1 MKYYSIKAFVQKTL
15 MMVTLLS
22 IVLLNS
28 CKKDD
33 PSPTAVQKVTRT
45 LTAEGGTWTPPST
58 GGVTIDGTDVTQDL
72 FDGFSITFS
81 DDGSLTTTG
90 TSPVWLREDTWRFND
105 ATATVILRGQDD
117 KEIILEEVTKDQ
129 VKFSLEWDQTTT
141 GGRSRSLKGKH
152 VFTLNK

>member
-15 MMVTLLS
+15 VVVTLLS

-33 PSPTAVQKVTRT
+33 PSPTAVQKVTRI
-45 LTAEGGTWTPPST
+45 LTADGGTWSPPST
-58 GGVTIDGTDVTQDL
+58 GGVTIDGIDVTQDL

-81 DDGSLTTTG
+81 DGALATTG
-90 TSPVWLREDTWRFND
+90 SSPVWLREDTWRFKD

-129 VKFSLEWDQTTT
+129 IKFSLEWDQTTT
-141 GGRSRSLKGKH
+141 DGRSRSLKGKH

>member
-1 MKYYSIKAFVQKTL
+1 MKYYSIETFVQKTL
-15 MMVTLLS
+15 MVVTLLS

-33 PSPTAVQKVTRT
+33 PSPTAAQKVTRI
-45 LTAEGGTWTPPST
+45 LTAGGGAWSPPST
-58 GGVTIDGTDVTQDL
+58 GGVTIDGIDVTQDL

-81 DDGSLTTTG
+81 DGALTTTG
-90 TSPVWLREDTWRFND
+90 SSPVWLREDTWRFKD

-129 VKFSLEWDQTTT
+129 LKFSLEWDQTTT

>member
-1 MKYYSIKAFVQKTL
+1 MKYYSIKAFVQKAL
-15 MMVTLLS
+15 VVVTLLS

-33 PSPTAVQKVTRT
+33 PSPTAVQKVTRI
-45 LTAEGGTWTPPST
+45 LTAGGASWSPPST
-58 GGVTIDGTDVTQDL
+58 GGVTIDGIDVTQDL

-81 DDGSLTTTG
+81 DGALATTG
-90 TSPVWLREDTWRFND
+90 SSPVWLREDTWRFKD

-129 VKFSLEWDQTTT
+129 IKFSLEWDQTTT